1 MLKENS
7 SWDNKFI
14 DNVAIELKMPS
25 PNLKVFLVRNLIFY
39 NEYKVDEEFVQ
50 LVAQLSWKHNVS
62 VKDIANHFKIN
73 LDTANNWIKKWIER
87 DFLKRLDNRQIRNVD
102 YILADKYIENL
113 K

>member
-50 LVAQLSWKHNVS
+50 LVAQLS
-62 VKDIANHFKIN
+62 
-73 LDTANNWIKKWIER
+73 
-87 DFLKRLDNRQIRNVD
+87 
-102 YILADKYIENL
+102 
-113 K
+113 